1 MAASR
6 YGKWHISLT
15 QALGGFLP
23 LEVQGLD
30 FPLGM
35 TRLAPL
41 YLPDHRV
48 TTMNRFLV
56 ASLLLLTLGGTVACD
71 RATTTAPPTP
81 GEPAPPTVVTPD
93 TTLTPTTPRQTDYTI
108 IPGQRVGQV
117 TSTTSRQQ
125 LAALY
130 GEANLKDE
138 AIPMGEGF
146 TEPGTLVDLG
156 PDQQFVVV
164 WLDAER
170 NRPLLAKDFGSA
182 WKTPEGLGVGVPY
195 SQVQAVLGNFQLYGF
210 AWDYGGTLSLEGSN
224 LDQYYGDLL
233 LRLDPAEEAVAEHPE
248 AFQAVMGDRLFPSD
262 DPNFALLDITV
273 DEMMVYLNDPVD

>member
-1 MAASR
+1 
-6 YGKWHISLT
+6 
-15 QALGGFLP
+15 
-23 LEVQGLD
+23 
-30 FPLGM
+30 
-35 TRLAPL
+35 
-41 YLPDHRV
+41 
-48 TTMNRFLV
+48 MNRFLV
-56 ASLLLLTLGGTVACD
+56 ASLLMLTLGGTVACD
-71 RATTTAPPTP
+71 RRTATAPPP
-81 GEPAPPTVVTPD
+81 PEEPTSPTVITPD
-93 TTLTPTTPRQTDYTI
+93 TTAPTTTPSAIDYTI

-156 PDQQFVVV
+156 PNQRFVVV
-164 WLDAER
+164 WLDADR

-195 SQVQAVLGNFQLYGF
+195 SQVQAVLGDFKLYGF

-233 LRLDPAEEAVAEHPE
+233 LRVEPSDASVAEHPE

-262 DPNFALLDITV
+262 DPNFALLDIAV
-273 DEMMVYLNDPVD
+273 DEMMVYLNDPVE